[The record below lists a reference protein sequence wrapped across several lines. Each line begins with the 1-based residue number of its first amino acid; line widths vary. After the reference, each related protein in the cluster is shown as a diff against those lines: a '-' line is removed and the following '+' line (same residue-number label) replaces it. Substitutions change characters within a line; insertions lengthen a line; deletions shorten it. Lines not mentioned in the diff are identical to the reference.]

1 MGFRLLVADDQHPVC
16 WVGAGLEGVVAGDA
30 SDGGEVLDG
39 FAAFRADV
47 AEENL
52 RAGGYGRFCASLV
65 SGGKTVLAGNLLRL
79 SHIYSILGNCTAS
92 LAFLVL
98 S

>member
-30 SDGGEVLDG
+30 ADGGEVLDD

-52 RAGGYGRFCASLV
+52 RAGG
-65 SGGKTVLAGNLLRL
+65 
-79 SHIYSILGNCTAS
+79 
-92 LAFLVL
+92 
-98 S
+98 